1 MLGLGMVPAL
11 LMFGTASVGFG
22 GHPWIAF
29 AGGAVLLI
37 AYNVPEKAQRLWRH
51 RHEPNADVALGTLL
65 TIGLNLAGALGS
77 AWAGYGIR
85 LLLRFLLRVQQP

>member
-1 MLGLGMVPAL
+1 
-11 LMFGTASVGFG
+11 MFGTASVGFG

-37 AYNVPEKAQRLWRH
+37 AYSIPEKVQLLWRH
-51 RHEPNADVALGTLL
+51 RREPKADVVLHTLL
-65 TIGLNLAGALGS
+65 AIGLNLAAALGG

-85 LLLRFLLRVQQP
+85 LLLRFLLRVQ

>member
-1 MLGLGMVPAL
+1 MLGSSMVPAL
-11 LMFGTASVGFG
+11 LMFGTASVSFG

-37 AYNVPEKAQRLWRH
+37 AYSIPEKMQLLWQH
-51 RHEPNADVALGTLL
+51 RHEPKADVVLDTLSTL
-65 TIGLNLAGALGS
+65 GLNLAGALGS

-85 LLLRFLLRVQQP
+85 LLLRFLLKVQQP

>member
-1 MLGLGMVPAL
+1 MVPAL

-37 AYNVPEKAQRLWRH
+37 AYSIPEKIQYLLRH
-51 RHEPNADVALGTLL
+51 RHEPNTDIVLKTLSA
-65 TIGLNLAGALGS
+65 IGLCLAGALGS
-77 AWAGYGIR
+77 AWAGYGVR
-85 LLLRFLLRVQQP
+85 LLLRLLLRVQ

>member
-1 MLGLGMVPAL
+1 MVPAL

-37 AYNVPEKAQRLWRH
+37 AYSIPEKIQYLWRH
-51 RHEPNADVALGTLL
+51 RHEPNADIVLKTLSA
-65 TIGLNLAGALGS
+65 IGLSLAGALGS
-77 AWAGYGIR
+77 AWGGFGIR
-85 LLLRFLLRVQQP
+85 LLLRLLLRVQQP

>member
-1 MLGLGMVPAL
+1 MVPAL

-37 AYNVPEKAQRLWRH
+37 AYSIPEKMQLLWHH
-51 RHEPNADVALGTLL
+51 RHEPKADVVLDTLSTL
-65 TIGLNLAGALGS
+65 GLNLAGALGS

-85 LLLRFLLRVQQP
+85 LLLRFLLKVQQP